1 MRDKPERGRELEKKL
16 HKRIR
21 KLNTLALSDV
31 VDDFP
36 NVPPAVYDEYRAGLT
51 EALTEE
57 MMAAAMVTAQEYA
70 EYFDANETEI
80 QLALLAYLAGHIE
93 DVASNATNN
102 TRRVIERAAAM
113 PGAAE
118 WGAGAVEA
126 ALSWRLGNS
135 NAETIAATEITQAI
149 SWARAHIMDIMIA
162 AGLRPVMVWRTQ
174 RDERVCAICAPLDGL
189 TQRDWA
195 ARGVTSPPPAHPRCR
210 CRVEI
215 VLP

>member
-1 MRDKPERGRELEKKL
+1 MKDKPERGRELEKKL

-21 KLNTLALSDV
+21 KINALALNDA

-36 NVPPAVYDEYRAGLT
+36 NVPPVVYERYRAELVS
-51 EALTEE
+51 ALTDD

-80 QLALLAYLAGHIE
+80 QLALMEYLSRHV
-93 DVASNATNN
+93 DSVASTAAAN

-113 PGAAE
+113 PEADTWDAGMVGAAL
-118 WGAGAVEA
+118 G
-126 ALSWRLGNS
+126 WRLGNS

-162 AGLRPVMVWRTQ
+162 AGVRPVLVWRTQ

-195 ARGVTSPPPAHPRCR
+195 ARGVTAPPPAHPRCR

-215 VLP
+215 VIP